1 MIKLTGIESYLE
13 AIYLEE
19 RLTERTALAD
29 IEVNPQGSV
38 DYIMGK
44 TIIINCNDYSKDQM
58 KILVGGY
65 NNKVYSRVVG
75 YEGVKHY
82 PYIMRPNFDI
92 MWNGEVLYCPSN
104 ISESKDEI
112 LEWIEKGR
120 YDKKADTIN
129 SDTRMVATDYPQIQF
144 PKVYGISPSLL
155 YDKDGNLTIL
165 GWALHQVG
173 VNLVPMFKNMDL
185 LKTKKII

>member
-38 DYIMGK
+38 NYIMGK
-44 TIIINCNDYSKDQM
+44 TVIINCNDYSKDRV
-58 KILVGGY
+58 KILVGGC

-92 MWNGEVLYCPSN
+92 MWNGEVLYCPPD
-104 ISESKDEI
+104 ISENKDKI
-112 LEWIEKGR
+112 LGWIEEGR
-120 YDKKADTIN
+120 YDKN
-129 SDTRMVATDYPQIQF
+129 RVATDYPQIQF
-144 PKVYGISPSLL
+144 PKIYGISPSLL

-173 VNLVPMFKNMDL
+173 VNLVPMFKDMDL

>member
-1 MIKLTGIESYLE
+1 MIKLTDIESYLE

-38 DYIMGK
+38 NYIMGK
-44 TIIINCNDYSKDQM
+44 TVIINCNDYSKDRVE
-58 KILVGGY
+58 ILVKGC
-65 NNKVYSRVVG
+65 NNKVYSRVIG

-92 MWNGEVLYCPSN
+92 MWNGEVLYCPPD
-104 ISESKDEI
+104 ISENKDKI
-112 LEWIEKGR
+112 LGWIEEGR
-120 YDKKADTIN
+120 YDKN
-129 SDTRMVATDYPQIQF
+129 RVATDYPQIQF
-144 PKVYGISPSLL
+144 PKVYGISPSIL

-173 VNLVPMFKNMDL
+173 VNLVPVFKDMDL